1 MRQFL
6 PRADVRVSATAI
18 TTIIQLNVRLE
29 PLRNMHHLLHMKML
43 LMLVMLLLQLMLLEL
58 LLLLHLL
65 RRRLLMGTMTL
76 IATESITGIETKSHF
91 RKSQGLLRCHCSL
104 LTGLEL
110 LVVHSLGVDP
120 GTELT

>member
-1 MRQFL
+1 MRNFM
-6 PRADVRVSATAI
+6 PRAEVHVSATAI
-18 TTIIQLNVRLE
+18 TTILQLNVRLE
-29 PLRNMHHLLHMKML
+29 PLRNMHHLLHMIML